1 MSTPH
6 IICFGPGPKFKGGI
20 AQYNTALARA
30 LKDEGADV
38 TIVSWTQQ
46 YPAIIP
52 REFVDKASRTSFLDG
67 YDIPVKYLTNWN
79 APGTWRSTAKAI
91 AELKPDK
98 VIIQWYNPT
107 QGIPLNTIAS
117 YLRKRTKAEILFD
130 LHFVAAKEQSS
141 LDARLTRM
149 ALRHG
154 HSFIVHAYKTADEL
168 KALMPEKKFDV
179 TLDGKRE
186 VGSSG
191 VGSSI
196 VGSLESGDMSKAHD
210 PDSRLLDSRLR
221 DSRPNDSL
229 PILKLYHPIY
239 SLFKPDPSFDKEA
252 WKAQHGLR
260 KHVFLFF
267 GFIRKYKGLH
277 YCIEAFAQLAKQR
290 DDVSLM
296 VVGERFWQTVDQ
308 TKLSTK
314 VKNAVFGT
322 LKKLFLKKADDERDY
337 DPLAMIDALGISD
350 RTLVVDRFIPNE
362 DVPPYF
368 QAADSIVLFYETATP
383 SGVESLSY
391 NFKLP
396 AVATRVGHFPETI
409 TDGFNGY
416 LAEPRDIA
424 DMVRVMNA
432 MIERPIPRANVVEA
446 TKEMSWANY
455 AKAILRS

>member
-1 MSTPH
+1 M
-6 IICFGPGPKFKGGI
+6 IVCFGPGPKFKGGI
-20 AQYNTALARA
+20 AQYNTALARS
-30 LKDEGADV
+30 LKDEGAQV

-52 REFVDKASRTSFLDG
+52 REFVDKASRSDFLEG

-79 APGTWRSTAKAI
+79 DPRTWWSTAKAI
-91 AELKPDK
+91 TDLKPTK
-98 VIIQWYNPT
+98 VILQWYNPT
-107 QGIPLNTIAS
+107 QGIPLNTIAK
-117 YLRKRTKAEILFD
+117 YLRKHTQAEILFD

-154 HSFIVHAYKTADEL
+154 HSFIVHAYKTAEEL
-168 KALMPEKKFDV
+168 KALFPDRSFDL
-179 TLDGKRE
+179 TLDGKRA
-186 VGSSG
+186 VGSQQLA
-191 VGSSI
+191 VGNAST
-196 VGSLESGDMSKAHD
+196 A
-210 PDSRLLDSRLR
+210 
-221 DSRPNDSL
+221 NYQL
-229 PILKLYHPIY
+229 PTGNYSHSILKLYHPIY

-252 WKAQHGLR
+252 WKSQHGLR

-277 YCIEAFAQLAKQR
+277 YCIEAFAELAKQR

-296 VVGERFWQTVDQ
+296 IVGERFWQTVDQ
-308 TKLSTK
+308 SKLSTK
-314 VKNAVFGT
+314 LKNAVFGT
-322 LKKLFLKKADDERDY
+322 VKKLFLKKADDERNY
-337 DPLAMIDALGISD
+337 DPLALVETLGLED

-362 DVPPYF
+362 EVPPYF
-368 QAADSIVLFYETATP
+368 QAADTIVLFYETATP

-416 LAEPRDIA
+416 MATPKDIG

-432 MIERPIPRANVVEA
+432 SIEHPIPRENVVEA
-446 TKEMSWANY
+446 TKTMSWANY
-455 AKAILRS
+455 AKAVLKG

>member
-1 MSTPH
+1 M
-6 IICFGPGPKFKGGI
+6 IVCFGPGPKFKGGI

-30 LKDEGADV
+30 LKDEGAQV

-52 REFVDKASRTSFLDG
+52 REFVDKASRSDFLEG
-67 YDIPVKYLTNWN
+67 YDIPVHYLTNWN
-79 APGTWRSTAKAI
+79 DPRTWWSTAKAI

-98 VIIQWYNPT
+98 VILQWYNPT
-107 QGIPLNTIAS
+107 QGIPLNTIAR
-117 YLRKRTKAEILFD
+117 YLRRHTNAEILFD

-154 HSFIVHAYKTADEL
+154 HSFIVHAYKTAQEL
-168 KALMPEKKFDV
+168 KALMPEKEFKV
-179 TLDGKRE
+179 TLDGKRANGE
-186 VGSSG
+186 WSMANGETPLGHV
-191 VGSSI
+191 
-196 VGSLESGDMSKAHD
+196 D
-210 PDSRLLDSRLR
+210 
-221 DSRPNDSL
+221 RPIHQSPTTIH

-239 SLFKPDPSFDKEA
+239 SLFKPDPAFDKEA

-277 YCIEAFAQLAKQR
+277 YCIEALAELAKQR

-296 VVGERFWQTVDQ
+296 IVGERFWQTVDQ

-314 VKNAVFGT
+314 LKNAVFGT

-337 DPLAMIDALGISD
+337 DPLAMVDSLGIRD
-350 RTLVVDRFIPNE
+350 RTLVGDRFIPNE
-362 DVPPYF
+362 EVPPYF
-368 QAADSIVLFYETATP
+368 QAADTIVLFYETATP

-416 LAEPRDIA
+416 LATPKDIA

-432 MIERPIPRANVVEA
+432 SIDKPIPRENVVEA
-446 TKEMSWANY
+446 TKTMSWANY
-455 AKAILRS
+455 AKAVLNG

>member
-1 MSTPH
+1 MN

-30 LKDEGADV
+30 LKDEGAQV

-52 REFVDKASRTSFLDG
+52 REFVDKASRSDFLEG

-79 APGTWRSTAKAI
+79 DPHTWWATAKAI
-91 AELKPDK
+91 AALKPDK
-98 VIIQWYNPT
+98 VVLQWYNPT
-107 QGIPLNTIAS
+107 QGIPLNSIAS
-117 YLRKRTKAEILFD
+117 YLRKHTKAEILFD

-154 HSFIVHAYKTADEL
+154 HGFIVHAYKTAEEL
-168 KALMPEKKFDV
+168 KALMPEKVFEV
-179 TLDGKRE
+179 TLDGKR
-186 VGSSG
+186 VNGGWSMANG
-191 VGSSI
+191 G
-196 VGSLESGDMSKAHD
+196 MSHGQVE
-210 PDSRLLDSRLR
+210 
-221 DSRPNDSL
+221 L
-229 PILKLYHPIY
+229 PIHHSPTPIHPVLKLYHPIY
-239 SLFKPDPSFDKEA
+239 SLFKPDPAFDKDA

-277 YCIEAFAQLAKQR
+277 WCIEAFAELAKQR

-296 VVGERFWQTVDQ
+296 IVGERFWQTVDQ
-308 TKLSTK
+308 SKVSTKL
-314 VKNAVFGT
+314 KNAVFGT
-322 LKKLFLKKADDERDY
+322 LKKLFLKKADDERGY
-337 DPLAMIDALGISD
+337 DPLALVDTLGIRD
-350 RTLVVDRFIPNE
+350 RTLVVDRFVPNE
-362 DVPPYF
+362 EVPPYF
-368 QAADSIVLFYETATP
+368 QAADTIVLFYETATP

-416 LAEPRDIA
+416 LANPKDLA

-432 MIERPIPRANVVEA
+432 SIERPIPREHVAEA
-446 TKEMSWANY
+446 TMAMSWANY
-455 AKAILRS
+455 AKAVLAG

>member
-20 AQYNTALARA
+20 AQYNTALARS
-30 LKDEGADV
+30 LKDEGAQV

-52 REFVDKASRTSFLDG
+52 REFVDKASRSDFLEG
-67 YDIPVKYLTNWN
+67 YNIPVKYLTNWN
-79 APGTWRSTAKAI
+79 DPRTWGATAKAI
-91 AELKPDK
+91 AALKPDK

-107 QGIPLNTIAS
+107 QGIPLNSVAK
-117 YLRKRTKAEILFD
+117 YLRKHTNAEILFD

-154 HSFIVHAYKTADEL
+154 NSFIVHAYKTAEEL
-168 KALMPEKKFDV
+168 KALMPEKEFEI
-179 TLDGKRE
+179 TLNGKRSGKWQ
-186 VGSSG
+186 VGKRQVSS
-191 VGSSI
+191 
-196 VGSLESGDMSKAHD
+196 LA
-210 PDSRLLDSRLR
+210 DSETGRSPLA
-221 DSRPNDSL
+221 
-229 PILKLYHPIY
+229 ILKLYHPIY
-239 SLFKPDPSFDKEA
+239 TLFKPDPTFDKEA
-252 WKAQHGLR
+252 WKAQHHLR

-277 YCIEAFAQLAKQR
+277 YCIEAFAELAKQR

-296 VVGERFWQTVDQ
+296 IVGERFWQTVDQ
-308 TKLSTK
+308 SKLSTK
-314 VKNAVFGT
+314 LKNAVFGT
-322 LKKLFLKKADDERDY
+322 VKKLFLKKADDERDY
-337 DPLAMIDALGISD
+337 DPLAMIEKLGLKD

-362 DVPPYF
+362 EVPPYF
-368 QAADSIVLFYETATP
+368 QAADTIVLFYETATP

-416 LAEPRDIA
+416 LAEPKNIA

-432 MIERPIPRANVVEA
+432 SIEKPIPRENVVEA
-446 TKEMSWANY
+446 TKNMSWANY
-455 AKAILRS
+455 AKAVLKG

>member
-1 MSTPH
+1 VERVISIVSRPNLKMPH

-20 AQYNTALARA
+20 AQYNTALARS
-30 LKDEGADV
+30 LKDEGAQV

-52 REFVDKASRTSFLDG
+52 REFVDKTSRSNFLEG

-79 APGTWRSTAKAI
+79 DPRTWSATAKAI
-91 AELKPDK
+91 AALVPDK

-107 QGIPLNTIAS
+107 QGIPLNTIAK
-117 YLRKRTKAEILFD
+117 YLRKHTKAEILFD
-130 LHFVAAKEQSS
+130 LHFVAAKEQST

-168 KALMPEKKFDV
+168 QALFGEEDLSIS
-179 TLDGKRE
+179 LDGTRAISQQPAAN
-186 VGSSG
+186 GQ
-191 VGSSI
+191 
-196 VGSLESGDMSKAHD
+196 
-210 PDSRLLDSRLR
+210 RT
-221 DSRPNDSL
+221 
-229 PILKLYHPIY
+229 ILKLYHPIY
-239 SLFKPDPSFDKEA
+239 TLFKPDPAFDKEA
-252 WKAQHGLR
+252 WKAQHGLK

-277 YCIEAFAQLAKQR
+277 YCIEAFAELAKQR

-296 VVGERFWQTVDQ
+296 IVGERFWQTVDQ
-308 TKLSTK
+308 SKLSTK
-314 VKNAVFGT
+314 LKNALFGAV
-322 LKKLFLKKADDERDY
+322 KKLFLKKADDERDY
-337 DPLAMIDALGISD
+337 DPLAMIEQLGLKD

-362 DVPPYF
+362 EVPPYF
-368 QAADSIVLFYETATP
+368 QAADTIVLFYETATP

-416 LAEPRDIA
+416 MAEPKNIP

-432 MIERPIPRANVVEA
+432 SIEQPIPRENVVEA
-446 TKEMSWANY
+446 TKNMSWANY
-455 AKAILRS
+455 AKAILKE

>member
-1 MSTPH
+1 MSQH

-30 LKDEGADV
+30 LKDEGAQV

-52 REFVDKASRTSFLDG
+52 REFVDKASRSDFLEG

-79 APGTWRSTAKAI
+79 DPRTWSATARAI
-91 AELKPDK
+91 AALKPDK
-98 VIIQWYNPT
+98 VVIQWYNPT
-107 QGIPLNTIAS
+107 QGIPLNTIAK
-117 YLRKRTKAEILFD
+117 YLRKHTKAEILFD

-154 HSFIVHAYKTADEL
+154 HSFIVHAYKTAEEL
-168 KALMPEKKFDV
+168 KALFEGEELSIS
-179 TLDGKRE
+179 LDGTRTIGQKPAANGQRT
-186 VGSSG
+186 
-191 VGSSI
+191 
-196 VGSLESGDMSKAHD
+196 
-210 PDSRLLDSRLR
+210 
-221 DSRPNDSL
+221 
-229 PILKLYHPIY
+229 ILKLYHPIY
-239 SLFKPDPSFDKEA
+239 TLFKPDPAFDKEA
-252 WKAQHGLR
+252 WKAQHKLR

-277 YCIEAFAQLAKQR
+277 YCIEAFAELAKQR

-296 VVGERFWQTVDQ
+296 IVGERFWQTVDQ
-308 TKLSTK
+308 SKLSTK
-314 VKNAVFGT
+314 LKNAVFGT

-337 DPLAMIDALGISD
+337 DPLALVDTLGLKD

-362 DVPPYF
+362 EVPPYF
-368 QAADSIVLFYETATP
+368 QAADTIVLFYETATP

-416 LAEPRDIA
+416 LATPKNIA

-432 MIERPIPRANVVEA
+432 SIEQPIPRENVVEA
-446 TKEMSWANY
+446 TKTMSWANY
-455 AKAILRS
+455 AKAVLRG

>member
-1 MSTPH
+1 MH

-30 LKDEGADV
+30 LKDEGAQV
-38 TIVSWTQQ
+38 AIVSWTQQ

-52 REFVDKASRTSFLDG
+52 REFVDKASRSDFLEG

-79 APGTWRSTAKAI
+79 APGTWRETAKTI
-91 AELKPDK
+91 AALKPDK

-107 QGIPLNTIAS
+107 QGIPLNTIAKH
-117 YLRKRTKAEILFD
+117 LRKHTSAEILFD

-154 HSFIVHAYKTADEL
+154 HSFIVHAYKTAEEL
-168 KALMPEKKFDV
+168 KALMPEKAFEL
-179 TLDGKRE
+179 TLDGKRLS
-186 VGSSG
+186 VVSSP
-191 VGSSI
+191 
-196 VGSLESGDMSKAHD
+196 LSGPLTDDRQRATD
-210 PDSRLLDSRLR
+210 
-221 DSRPNDSL
+221 NAA
-229 PILKLYHPIY
+229 ILKLYHPIY
-239 SLFKPDPSFDKEA
+239 TLFKPDPAFDKEV
-252 WKAQHGLR
+252 WKAKHGLR

-277 YCIEAFAQLAKQR
+277 YCIEAFADLAKQR

-296 VVGERFWQTVDQ
+296 IVGERFWQTVDQ
-308 TKLSTK
+308 ARLSTK
-314 VKNAVFGT
+314 MKNLVFGT

-337 DPLAMIDALGISD
+337 DPLAMIDSLGLKD

-362 DVPPYF
+362 EVPQYF

-416 LAEPRDIA
+416 LAEPRNIA
-424 DMVRVMNA
+424 DMVRVMKLS
-432 MIERPIPRANVVEA
+432 IEQPIPRANVVEA
-446 TKEMSWANY
+446 TKTMSWANY
-455 AKAILRS
+455 AKAVLNG

>member
-1 MSTPH
+1 MSSPS

-20 AQYNTALARA
+20 AQYNTALARS
-30 LKDEGADV
+30 LKDEGAQV
-38 TIVSWTQQ
+38 TIISWTQQ

-52 REFVDKASRTSFLDG
+52 REFVDKASRSDFLEG
-67 YDIPVKYLTNWN
+67 YDIPVQYLTNWN
-79 APGTWRSTAKAI
+79 DPRTWNTTAKAI
-91 AELKPDK
+91 ADLKPDK

-107 QGIPLNTIAS
+107 QGIPLNSIAK
-117 YLRKRTKAEILFD
+117 YLRKHTKAEILFD

-154 HSFIVHAYKTADEL
+154 HSFIVHAYRTAEEL
-168 KALMPEKKFDV
+168 KALMSEKPFEL
-179 TLDGKRE
+179 TLDGSAGAR
-186 VGSSG
+186 
-191 VGSSI
+191 
-196 VGSLESGDMSKAHD
+196 SKVLGPRSKD
-210 PDSRLLDSRLR
+210 Q
-221 DSRPNDSL
+221 RPRT
-229 PILKLYHPIY
+229 IIKLYHPIY
-239 SLFKPDPSFDKEA
+239 TLFQPDPTFDKEA
-252 WKAQHGLR
+252 WKAQHKLK

-277 YCIEAFAQLAKQR
+277 YCIEAFAELAKQR

-296 VVGERFWQTVDQ
+296 IVGERFWNTVDQ
-308 TKLSTK
+308 SKLSTK
-314 VKNAVFGT
+314 LKNAVFGT

-337 DPLAMIDALGISD
+337 DPLSMIETLGLQD

-362 DVPPYF
+362 EVPPYF
-368 QAADSIVLFYETATP
+368 QAADTIVLFYETATP

-391 NFKLP
+391 NFRLP

-416 LAEPRDIA
+416 LAEPQNIA

-432 MIERPIPRANVVEA
+432 SIEQPIPRENVVEA
-446 TKEMSWANY
+446 TKNMSWANY
-455 AKAILRS
+455 AKAILNAH

>member
-1 MSTPH
+1 MNSPH

-30 LKDEGADV
+30 LKDEGAQV

-52 REFVDKASRTSFLDG
+52 REFVDKASRSDFLEG

-79 APGTWRSTAKAI
+79 DPRTWGATAKAI
-91 AELKPDK
+91 AALKPDK

-107 QGIPLNTIAS
+107 QGIPLNSIAN
-117 YLRKRTKAEILFD
+117 YLRKHCKQTEILFD

-154 HSFIVHAYKTADEL
+154 HSFIVHAYRTAEEL
-168 KALMPEKKFDV
+168 KALMTDRTFDL
-179 TLDGKRE
+179 TLDGKR
-186 VGSSG
+186 SG
-191 VGSSI
+191 EYLVVCG
-196 VGSLESGDMSKAHD
+196 VSGRHSPLVTHH
-210 PDSRLLDSRLR
+210 S
-221 DSRPNDSL
+221 
-229 PILKLYHPIY
+229 ILKLYHPIY
-239 SLFKPDPSFDKEA
+239 SLFKPDPAFDKEA

-277 YCIEAFAQLAKQR
+277 YCIEAFAELAKQR

-296 VVGERFWQTVDQ
+296 IVGERFWQTVDQ
-308 TKLSTK
+308 SKLSTK
-314 VKNAVFGT
+314 LKNAVFGT

-337 DPLAMIDALGISD
+337 DPLSLVEKLGLQDS
-350 RTLVVDRFIPNE
+350 TLVVDRFIPNE
-362 DVPPYF
+362 EVPPYF
-368 QAADSIVLFYETATP
+368 QAADTIVLFYETATP

-416 LAEPRDIA
+416 LANPKDIA
-424 DMVRVMNA
+424 DMMRVMNA
-432 MIERPIPRANVVEA
+432 SIEKPIPRENVVEA
-446 TKEMSWANY
+446 TKTMSWANY
-455 AKAILRS
+455 AKAVLAG

>member
-20 AQYNTALARA
+20 AQYNTALARS
-30 LKDEGADV
+30 LKDGGALV

-52 REFVDKASRTSFLDG
+52 REFVDKASRSSFLEG
-67 YDIPVKYLTNWN
+67 YDIPVHYLINWN
-79 APGTWRSTAKAI
+79 APGTWRKTAKVIVA
-91 AELKPDK
+91 LKPDK

-107 QGIPLNTIAS
+107 QGIPLNTIAK
-117 YLRKRTKAEILFD
+117 YLRKHTKAEILFD

-149 ALRHG
+149 ALQHG
-154 HSFIVHAYKTADEL
+154 HSFIVHAYKTAEEL
-168 KALMPEKKFDV
+168 KALMPEKQFEV
-179 TLDGKRE
+179 TLDGKKSDKWQVVERQ
-186 VGSSG
+186 VGKSASG
-191 VGSSI
+191 QVGQ
-196 VGSLESGDMSKAHD
+196 LA
-210 PDSRLLDSRLR
+210 DSPTANSPLA
-221 DSRPNDSL
+221 
-229 PILKLYHPIY
+229 ILKLYHPIY
-239 SLFKPDPSFDKEA
+239 SLFKPDPAFDKAA

-260 KHVFLFF
+260 EHVFLFF

-277 YCIEAFAQLAKQR
+277 YCIEAFAELAKQR

-296 VVGERFWQTVDQ
+296 IVGERFWQTVDQ
-308 TKLSTK
+308 SKLSTK
-314 VKNAVFGT
+314 LKNAVFGT

-337 DPLAMIDALGISD
+337 DPLALVETLGLKD

-362 DVPPYF
+362 EVPPYF
-368 QAADSIVLFYETATP
+368 QAADTIVLFYETATP
-383 SGVESLSY
+383 IGVESLSY

-416 LAEPRDIA
+416 MATPKDIA

-432 MIERPIPRANVVEA
+432 SIEQPIPRENVVEA
-446 TKEMSWANY
+446 TRTMSWANY
-455 AKAILRS
+455 AKAVLNG

>member
-1 MSTPH
+1 MSHSPH

-30 LKDEGADV
+30 LKDEGAQV

-52 REFVDKASRTSFLDG
+52 REFVDKASRSSFLEG
-67 YDIPVKYLTNWN
+67 YDIPLHYLTNWN
-79 APGTWRSTAKAI
+79 APSTWRITAKAI
-91 AELKPDK
+91 ADLKPDK
-98 VIIQWYNPT
+98 VILQWYNPT
-107 QGIPLNTIAS
+107 QGIPLNTIAA
-117 YLRKRTKAEILFD
+117 YLRKHTTAEILFD
-130 LHFVAAKEQSS
+130 LHFVAAKEQSA

-149 ALRHG
+149 ALRHA
-154 HSFIVHAYKTADEL
+154 HSFIVHAYKTAEEL
-168 KALMPEKKFDV
+168 RALFGGEEFNLS
-179 TLDGKRE
+179 LDGARS
-186 VGSSG
+186 VRA
-191 VGSSI
+191 
-196 VGSLESGDMSKAHD
+196 LHD
-210 PDSRLLDSRLR
+210 APQRT
-221 DSRPNDSL
+221 
-229 PILKLYHPIY
+229 IIKLYHPIY

-252 WKAQHGLR
+252 WKKEHHLR

-308 TKLSTK
+308 SKFSTK
-314 VKNAVFGT
+314 VKNVVFGT
-322 LKKLFLKKADDERDY
+322 LKKLFLKKADDERNY
-337 DPLAMIDALGISD
+337 DPLAMIDALGIRD
-350 RTLVVDRFIPNE
+350 RVLVVDRFIPNE

-368 QAADSIVLFYETATP
+368 QAADAVVLFYETATP

-391 NFKLP
+391 NFKVP

-416 LAEPRDIA
+416 LATPKDIA

-432 MIERPIPRANVVEA
+432 AIDNPIPRENVVEA
-446 TKEMSWANY
+446 TKNMSWVNY
-455 AKAILRS
+455 AKAILAS

>member
-20 AQYNTALARA
+20 AQYNTALARS
-30 LKDEGADV
+30 LKDEGAQV

-52 REFVDKASRTSFLDG
+52 REFVDKASSSDFLEG
-67 YDIPVKYLTNWN
+67 YDIPVHYLTNWN
-79 APGTWRSTAKAI
+79 APGTWKKTAKAI
-91 AELKPDK
+91 AALKPDK

-107 QGIPLNTIAS
+107 QGIPLNTIAK
-117 YLRKRTKAEILFD
+117 YLRKHTKAEILFD

-154 HSFIVHAYKTADEL
+154 HSFIVHAYKTAEEL
-168 KALMPEKKFDV
+168 KALMPEKEFEV
-179 TLDGKRE
+179 TLDGRRSGKWQ
-186 VGSSG
+186 VGKSQVANSPTG
-191 VGSSI
+191 HSPLS
-196 VGSLESGDMSKAHD
+196 
-210 PDSRLLDSRLR
+210 
-221 DSRPNDSL
+221 
-229 PILKLYHPIY
+229 ILKLYHPIY
-239 SLFKPDPSFDKEA
+239 TLFKPDPAFDKEA
-252 WKAQHGLR
+252 WKAQHHLR

-277 YCIEAFAQLAKQR
+277 YCIEAFAELAKQR

-296 VVGERFWQTVDQ
+296 IVGERFWQTVDQ
-308 TKLSTK
+308 SKLSTK
-314 VKNAVFGT
+314 LKNAVFGT
-322 LKKLFLKKADDERDY
+322 VKKLFLKKADDERDY
-337 DPLAMIDALGISD
+337 DPLAMIEQLGLKD

-362 DVPPYF
+362 EVPPYF

-416 LAEPRDIA
+416 LAEPRNIA

-432 MIERPIPRANVVEA
+432 SIEQPIPRENVVEA
-446 TKEMSWANY
+446 TKNMSWANY
-455 AKAILRS
+455 AKAVLAG

>member
-1 MSTPH
+1 MPR
-6 IICFGPGPKFKGGI
+6 IVCFGPGPKFKGGI

-30 LKDEGADV
+30 LKDEGSQV

-52 REFVDKASRTSFLDG
+52 REFVDKASRSSFLEG
-67 YDIPVKYLTNWN
+67 YDIPVHYLTNWN
-79 APGTWRSTAKAI
+79 APGTWRRTAKAI
-91 AELKPDK
+91 ADLKPDK
-98 VIIQWYNPT
+98 VILQWYNPT
-107 QGIPLNTIAS
+107 QGIPLNTIAK
-117 YLRKRTKAEILFD
+117 YLRKHTKAEILFD

-149 ALRHG
+149 ALRHA

-168 KALMPEKKFDV
+168 KALMPEKEFEV
-179 TLDGKRE
+179 TLDGVRSGKW
-186 VGSSG
+186 SSG
-191 VGSSI
+191 ERQVSS
-196 VGSLESGDMSKAHD
+196 LA
-210 PDSRLLDSRLR
+210 DSPLANS
-221 DSRPNDSL
+221 PL

-239 SLFKPDPSFDKEA
+239 SLFKPDPAFDKEA
-252 WKAQHGLR
+252 WKAQHHLR

-277 YCIEAFAQLAKQR
+277 YCIEAFAELAKQR

-296 VVGERFWQTVDQ
+296 VVGERFWQTVDH
-308 TKLSTK
+308 TKLSVK
-314 VKNAVFGT
+314 LKNAVFGT

-337 DPLAMIDALGISD
+337 DPLAMIDALGIRD
-350 RTLVVDRFIPNE
+350 RVLVVDRFVPNE
-362 DVPPYF
+362 EVLQYF
-368 QAADSIVLFYETATP
+368 QAADTIVLFYETATP

-416 LAEPRDIA
+416 LATPKDIA

-432 MIERPIPRANVVEA
+432 SIERPIPPDHVVEA
-446 TKEMSWANY
+446 TKNMSWANY
-455 AKAILRS
+455 AKAILNG

>member
-1 MSTPH
+1 MPR
-6 IICFGPGPKFKGGI
+6 IVCFGPGPKFKGGI
-20 AQYNTALARA
+20 AQYNTALARS
-30 LKDEGADV
+30 LHDEGAQV

-52 REFVDKASRTSFLDG
+52 REFVDKTSRSSFLEG
-67 YDIPVKYLTNWN
+67 YDIPVQYRTNWN
-79 APGTWRSTAKAI
+79 DPRTWSSTAKAI

-107 QGIPLNTIAS
+107 QGIPLNTIAK
-117 YLRKRTKAEILFD
+117 YLRRHTNAEILFD

-154 HSFIVHAYKTADEL
+154 HSFIVHAYKTAEEL
-168 KALMPEKKFDV
+168 KALFAGENFEL
-179 TLDGKRE
+179 TLDGRSE
-186 VGSSG
+186 AR
-191 VGSSI
+191 
-196 VGSLESGDMSKAHD
+196 SKVLGLRCKVN
-210 PDSRLLDSRLR
+210 SR
-221 DSRPNDSL
+221 DSIRPETMDL
-229 PILKLYHPIY
+229 RPRTILKLYHPIY
-239 SLFKPDPSFDKEA
+239 SLFKPDPSFDKEV
-252 WKAQHGLR
+252 WKAQHHLR

-277 YCIEAFAQLAKQR
+277 YCIQAFAELAKER

-308 TKLSTK
+308 SKLSTK
-314 VKNAVFGT
+314 LKNAVFGT

-337 DPLAMIDALGISD
+337 NPLALIETLGLRD

-362 DVPPYF
+362 EVPPYF
-368 QAADSIVLFYETATP
+368 QAADTIVLFYETATP

-416 LAEPRDIA
+416 MAEPKNIA

-432 MIERPIPRANVVEA
+432 SIDRPIPRENVVKA

-455 AKAILRS
+455 AKAVLRG

>member
-1 MSTPH
+1 MSSPH

-20 AQYNTALARA
+20 AQYNTALARS
-30 LKDEGADV
+30 LKDEGAQV

-52 REFVDKASRTSFLDG
+52 REFVDKASRSDFLEG

-79 APGTWRSTAKAI
+79 DPRTWWATAKAI
-91 AELKPDK
+91 AALQPDK

-107 QGIPLNTIAS
+107 QGIPLNTIAKH
-117 YLRKRTKAEILFD
+117 LRKYTKAEILFD

-154 HSFIVHAYKTADEL
+154 HSFIVHAYKTAEEL
-168 KALMPEKKFDV
+168 KALMPDRAFDL
-179 TLDGKRE
+179 TLDGKRA
-186 VGSSG
+186 VGSQQFA
-191 VGSSI
+191 VGSASTANHQLPTAKSI
-196 VGSLESGDMSKAHD
+196 HT
-210 PDSRLLDSRLR
+210 
-221 DSRPNDSL
+221 
-229 PILKLYHPIY
+229 ILKLYHPIY
-239 SLFKPDPSFDKEA
+239 TLFKPDPAFDKEA
-252 WKAQHGLR
+252 WKAQHHLR

-277 YCIEAFAQLAKQR
+277 YCMEAFAELAKRR

-296 VVGERFWQTVDQ
+296 IVGERFWQTVDQ
-308 TKLSTK
+308 SKLSTK
-314 VKNAVFGT
+314 LKNAVFGT
-322 LKKLFLKKADDERDY
+322 VKKLFLKKADDERDY
-337 DPLAMIDALGISD
+337 DPLAMIEQLGLKD

-362 DVPPYF
+362 EVPPYF
-368 QAADSIVLFYETATP
+368 QAADTIVLFYETATP

-409 TDGFNGY
+409 TNGFNGY
-416 LAEPRDIA
+416 LAEPKNIA

-432 MIERPIPRANVVEA
+432 SIDQPIPRENVVEA
-446 TKEMSWANY
+446 TKTMSWANY
-455 AKAILRS
+455 AKAVLNG

>member
-1 MSTPH
+1 M
-6 IICFGPGPKFKGGI
+6 IVCFGPGPKFKGGI

-30 LKDEGADV
+30 LKDEGAQV

-52 REFVDKASRTSFLDG
+52 REFVDKASRSDFLEG

-79 APGTWRSTAKAI
+79 DPRTWWSTAKAI
-91 AELKPDK
+91 AALQPDK

-107 QGIPLNTIAS
+107 QGIPLNTIAK
-117 YLRKRTKAEILFD
+117 YLRKHTKAEILFD

-154 HSFIVHAYKTADEL
+154 HSFIVHAYKTAEEL
-168 KALMPEKKFDV
+168 KALMPEKQFDL
-179 TLDGKRE
+179 TLDGRSGARSL
-186 VGSSG
+186 VRGPRSMAAHSSG
-191 VGSSI
+191 LG
-196 VGSLESGDMSKAHD
+196 
-210 PDSRLLDSRLR
+210 PTTR
-221 DSRPNDSL
+221 DQRPKT
-229 PILKLYHPIY
+229 ILKLYHPIY
-239 SLFKPDPSFDKEA
+239 TLFKPDPAFDKET
-252 WKAQHGLR
+252 WKAQHHLR

-277 YCIEAFAQLAKQR
+277 YCIEAFAELAKQR

-296 VVGERFWQTVDQ
+296 IVGERFWQTVDQ
-308 TKLSTK
+308 SKLSTK
-314 VKNAVFGT
+314 LKNAVFGT

-337 DPLAMIDALGISD
+337 DPLALVDTLGIRD

-362 DVPPYF
+362 EVPPYF
-368 QAADSIVLFYETATP
+368 QAADTIVLFYETATP

-416 LAEPRDIA
+416 LATPKNIA

-432 MIERPIPRANVVEA
+432 SIEQPIPRENVVEA
-446 TKEMSWANY
+446 TKTMSWANY
-455 AKAILRS
+455 AKAVLRG

>member
-1 MSTPH
+1 MH

-30 LKDEGADV
+30 LSDEGSDV

-52 REFVDKASRTSFLDG
+52 REFVDKASRNDFLEG
-67 YDIPVKYLTNWN
+67 YKIPVHYLTNWN
-79 APGTWRSTAKAI
+79 DPLTWRTTAKAI
-91 AELKPDK
+91 ATLQPDK

-107 QGIPLNTIAS
+107 QGIPLNAIAK
-117 YLRKRTKAEILFD
+117 YLRKNTNAEILFD

-149 ALRHG
+149 ALQHG
-154 HSFIVHAYKTADEL
+154 NSFIVHAYKTADEL
-168 KALMPEKKFDV
+168 KALMPEREFEI
-179 TLDGKRE
+179 TLNGKRS
-186 VGSSG
+186 VGSEQLADG
-191 VGSSI
+191 T
-196 VGSLESGDMSKAHD
+196 LQTDYQQ
-210 PDSRLLDSRLR
+210 PTT
-221 DSRPNDSL
+221 
-229 PILKLYHPIY
+229 ILKLYHPIY
-239 SLFKPDPSFDKEA
+239 SLFKPDPNFNKEN
-252 WKAQHGLR
+252 WKKEHNLR
-260 KHVFLFF
+260 QHVFLFF

-277 YCIEAFAQLAKQR
+277 YCIEAFSEFAKQR

-308 TKLSTK
+308 SKFSTK
-314 VKNAVFGT
+314 VKNALFGT
-322 LKKLFLKKADDERDY
+322 VKKLFLKKSDDEKNY
-337 DPLAMIDALGISD
+337 DPLALIEKLGLKD

-362 DVPPYF
+362 EVPPYF
-368 QAADSIVLFYETATP
+368 QAADAVVLFYETATP

-409 TDGFNGY
+409 KDGFNGY
-416 LAEPRDIA
+416 MAEPKNIA
-424 DMVRVMNA
+424 DMVRAMNA
-432 MIERPIPRANVVEA
+432 MIEKPIPRENVVEA

-455 AKAILRS
+455 AKAVLKG

>member
-1 MSTPH
+1 MSTQQ
-6 IICFGPGPKFKGGI
+6 IVCFGPGPRFKGGI

-30 LKDEGADV
+30 LKDEGAQV

-52 REFVDKASRTSFLDG
+52 REFVDKASRSDFLEG
-67 YDIPVKYLTNWN
+67 YDIPVHYLTNWN
-79 APGTWRSTAKAI
+79 DPRTWWSTAKAI
-91 AELKPDK
+91 AALKPDK
-98 VIIQWYNPT
+98 VILQWYNPT
-107 QGIPLNTIAS
+107 QGIPLNTIAK
-117 YLRKRTKAEILFD
+117 YLRKHCKKTEILFD

-168 KALMPEKKFDV
+168 KALMPDV
-179 TLDGKRE
+179 GFIITLDGLRGIE
-186 VGSSG
+186 SSAVGSR
-191 VGSSI
+191 
-196 VGSLESGDMSKAHD
+196 ESGDVLLART
-210 PDSRLLDSRLR
+210 PDSRLQGSRY
-221 DSRPNDSL
+221 
-229 PILKLYHPIY
+229 ILKLYHPIY
-239 SLFKPDPSFDKEA
+239 SLFKPDPAFDKEA
-252 WKAQHGLR
+252 WKARHGLR

-277 YCIEAFAQLAKQR
+277 HCIEAFAELAKQR

-296 VVGERFWQTVDQ
+296 IVGERFWQTVDQ
-308 TKLSTK
+308 SKLSTK
-314 VKNAVFGT
+314 LKNAVFGS

-337 DPLAMIDALGISD
+337 DPLALVDSLGISD

-362 DVPPYF
+362 EVPPYF
-368 QAADSIVLFYETATP
+368 QAADTIVLFYETATP

-416 LAEPRDIA
+416 LATPKDIA

-432 MIERPIPRANVVEA
+432 SIDKPIPRENVVEA
-446 TKEMSWANY
+446 TRTMSWANY
-455 AKAILRS
+455 AKAVMNDQSVV

>member
-1 MSTPH
+1 MH

-20 AQYNTALARA
+20 AQYNTALARS
-30 LKDEGADV
+30 LKDEGAEV

-52 REFVDKASRTSFLDG
+52 REFVDKASRSDFLEG

-79 APGTWRSTAKAI
+79 APGTWKATATAI
-91 AELKPDK
+91 TELKPDK

-107 QGIPLNTIAS
+107 QGIPLSSIAK
-117 YLRKRTKAEILFD
+117 YLRKYTMAEILFD

-168 KALMPEKKFDV
+168 RALMPEKAFEV
-179 TLDGKRE
+179 TLDGKRSGE
-186 VGSSG
+186 YRVASGGSARRHSP
-191 VGSSI
+191 
-196 VGSLESGDMSKAHD
+196 LTTRHA
-210 PDSRLLDSRLR
+210 
-221 DSRPNDSL
+221 
-229 PILKLYHPIY
+229 ILKLYHPIY
-239 SLFKPDPSFDKEA
+239 SLFKPDPVFDKEA

-260 KHVFLFF
+260 RHVFLFF

-277 YCIEAFAQLAKQR
+277 YCIEAFAELAKQR

-296 VVGERFWQTVDQ
+296 IVGERFWQTVDQ
-308 TKLSTK
+308 RKLSTK
-314 VKNAVFGT
+314 LKNAVFGT
-322 LKKLFLKKADDERDY
+322 LKKLFLNKADDERDY
-337 DPLAMIDALGISD
+337 HPLAMIELLGLQD

-362 DVPPYF
+362 EVPPYF
-368 QAADSIVLFYETATP
+368 QAADTIVLFYETATP

-416 LAEPRDIA
+416 LAEPKNVA

-432 MIERPIPRANVVEA
+432 SIDLPIPRENVVEA
-446 TKEMSWANY
+446 TKNMSWANY
-455 AKAILRS
+455 ARAILAG

>member
-1 MSTPH
+1 MAAPRVV
-6 IICFGPGPKFKGGI
+6 CFGPGPKFKGGI

-30 LKDEGADV
+30 LHDEGAQV

-52 REFVDKASRTSFLDG
+52 REFVDKTSRSSFLEG
-67 YDIPVKYLTNWN
+67 YDIPVKYITNWN
-79 APGTWRSTAKAI
+79 APGTWKATARVI
-91 AELKPDK
+91 AAQKPDK

-107 QGIPLNTIAS
+107 QGIPLNRIAK
-117 YLRKRTKAEILFD
+117 YLRKHTQAEILFD

-141 LDARLTRM
+141 LDQRLTRM

-168 KALMPEKKFDV
+168 KALMPEQAFDLS
-179 TLDGKRE
+179 LDGKR
-186 VGSSG
+186 SG
-191 VGSSI
+191 EYRVMSG
-196 VGSLESGDMSKAHD
+196 ESGRKASA
-210 PDSRLLDSRLR
+210 PDSPLITHHS
-221 DSRPNDSL
+221 
-229 PILKLYHPIY
+229 ILKLYHPIY
-239 SLFKPDPSFDKEA
+239 SLFKPDPLFNKEA
-252 WKAQHGLR
+252 WKAQHHLR

-277 YCIEAFAQLAKQR
+277 YCIEAFAELAKQR

-296 VVGERFWQTVDQ
+296 VVGERFWHTVDQ
-308 TKLSTK
+308 AKLSTK
-314 VKNAVFGT
+314 LKNAVFGT

-337 DPLAMIDALGISD
+337 DPLAMIDELGIRD

-362 DVPPYF
+362 EVPPYF
-368 QAADSIVLFYETATP
+368 QAADAVVLFYETATP

-391 NFKLP
+391 NFKVP

-416 LAEPRDIA
+416 LAEPKNIA

-432 MIERPIPRANVVEA
+432 MIEKPIPRENVVEA

-455 AKAILRS
+455 AKAVLRG

>member
-1 MSTPH
+1 MNSPH

-30 LKDEGADV
+30 LKDEGAQV

-52 REFVDKASRTSFLDG
+52 REFVDKASRSDFLEG

-79 APGTWRSTAKAI
+79 DPRTWGATAKAI
-91 AELKPDK
+91 AALKPDK

-107 QGIPLNTIAS
+107 QGIPLNSIAN
-117 YLRKRTKAEILFD
+117 YLRKHCKQTEILFD

-154 HSFIVHAYKTADEL
+154 HSFIVHAYRTAEEL
-168 KALMPEKKFDV
+168 KALMTDRTFDL
-179 TLDGKRE
+179 TLDGKR
-186 VGSSG
+186 SG
-191 VGSSI
+191 EYRVAGG
-196 VGSLESGDMSKAHD
+196 VSGRHSPLVTHH
-210 PDSRLLDSRLR
+210 S
-221 DSRPNDSL
+221 
-229 PILKLYHPIY
+229 ILKLYHPIY
-239 SLFKPDPSFDKEA
+239 SLFKPDPAFDKEA

-277 YCIEAFAQLAKQR
+277 YCIEAFAELAKQR

-296 VVGERFWQTVDQ
+296 IVGERFWQTVDQ
-308 TKLSTK
+308 SKLSTK
-314 VKNAVFGT
+314 LKNAVFGT

-337 DPLAMIDALGISD
+337 DPLSLVEKLGLQDS
-350 RTLVVDRFIPNE
+350 TLVVDRFIPNE
-362 DVPPYF
+362 EVPPYF
-368 QAADSIVLFYETATP
+368 QAADTIVLFYETATP

-416 LAEPRDIA
+416 LANPKDIA
-424 DMVRVMNA
+424 DMMRVMNA
-432 MIERPIPRANVVEA
+432 SIEKPIPRENVVEA
-446 TKEMSWANY
+446 TKTMSWANY
-455 AKAILRS
+455 AKAVLAG

>member
-1 MSTPH
+1 MSSPH

-30 LKDEGADV
+30 LKDEGAQV

-52 REFVDKASRTSFLDG
+52 REFADKTSRSSFLEG
-67 YDIPVKYLTNWN
+67 YDIPVHYLTNWN
-79 APGTWRSTAKAI
+79 RPSTWRGTAKAI

-107 QGIPLNTIAS
+107 QGIPLNTIAKH
-117 YLRKRTKAEILFD
+117 LRKKTKAEILFD

-154 HSFIVHAYKTADEL
+154 HSFIVHAYRTAEEL
-168 KALMPEKKFDV
+168 KALVPEKQFDL
-179 TLDGKRE
+179 TLDGRRADAEWSMANGE
-186 VGSSG
+186 VPRRAGGSPIHS
-191 VGSSI
+191 
-196 VGSLESGDMSKAHD
+196 
-210 PDSRLLDSRLR
+210 
-221 DSRPNDSL
+221 
-229 PILKLYHPIY
+229 ILKLYHPIY
-239 SLFKPDPSFDKEA
+239 SLFKPDAAFDKQA

-277 YCIEAFAQLAKQR
+277 YCIEAFAELAKQR
-290 DDVSLM
+290 EDVSLM
-296 VVGERFWQTVDQ
+296 IVGERFWQTVDQ
-308 TKLSTK
+308 SKLSNK
-314 VKNAVFGT
+314 LKNAVFGT
-322 LKKLFLKKADDERDY
+322 LKKLFLKKADNERDY
-337 DPLAMIDALGISD
+337 DPLALVDKLGIGD

-362 DVPPYF
+362 EVPPYF
-368 QAADSIVLFYETATP
+368 QAADTIVLFYETATP

-416 LAEPRDIA
+416 LAEPKNIA
-424 DMVRVMNA
+424 DMVRVMNES
-432 MIERPIPRANVVEA
+432 IEHPIPRDHVAEA
-446 TKEMSWANY
+446 TRTMSWANY
-455 AKAILRS
+455 AKAVLNG